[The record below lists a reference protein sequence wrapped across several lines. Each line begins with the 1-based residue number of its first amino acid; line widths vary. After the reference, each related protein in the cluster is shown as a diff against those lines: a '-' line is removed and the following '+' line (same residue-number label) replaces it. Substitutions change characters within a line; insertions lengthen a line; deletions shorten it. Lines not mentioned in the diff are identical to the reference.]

1 MPSRSYHILQNVPS
15 FSRILLLSSVLRLAL
30 IVYSEWH
37 DAHSVVKYTDVD
49 YRVFSD
55 AARFVLNPAAGNRA
69 EGPLASYWHVG
80 SPYTRATYRYTP
92 LLAVLLTPNEWLH
105 PSFGKLLFAGCDILA
120 GLLMY
125 ELLVSFILPRTRRR
139 SSPVQ
144 AEKNPPPTPHADAD
158 STSQLATFLVSL
170 HLLNPLV
177 FTISTRGSSESV
189 LSLFVL
195 ATLYYAL
202 KNRWDVSAVL
212 LGLST
217 HWKIYPFIYGVA
229 CLGVI
234 GSQGAV
240 GRGWQGICSTLVN
253 GRTIRFGVIS
263 ATTFLALG
271 AVMYAIWGQPFLQES
286 YLYHLTRLDHRHN
299 FSPYFYLVY
308 LTYPSAS
315 SAPEPVLWKRL
326 LRSPL
331 TSFVPQMTL
340 ALGSG
345 LLFGRRRENLVFTWF
360 VQTFVFVVFNKV
372 CTSQYFLW
380 YTLFLPLLI
389 PQLSMSTRRA
399 VAYGAVWIGTQALWL
414 SEAYKLEF
422 LGQNVFFGLWIR
434 GLVYVVGNC
443 WVLTGIMDAYGH

>member
-1 MPSRSYHILQNVPS
+1 MPSSSYRILDHVPS
-15 FSRILLLSSVLRLAL
+15 FSRVLLLSSILRLVL

-49 YRVFSD
+49 YRVFGD
-55 AARFVLNPAAGNRA
+55 AARFVLHPSPDNHAVGL
-69 EGPLASYWHVG
+69 LASYFDIG

-92 LLAVLLTPNEWLH
+92 LLAALLAPNEWLH

-125 ELLVSFILPRTRRR
+125 ELLVTFIIP
-139 SSPVQ
+139 SASPTQ
-144 AEKNPPPTPHADAD
+144 AEKDTTNRDSGSADG
-158 STSQLATFLVSL
+158 STQRLATLLVSV

-195 ATLYYAL
+195 ATLYYTL
-202 KNRWDVSAVL
+202 RNRWDVSAVL

-217 HWKIYPFIYGVA
+217 HWKIYPFIYGVS

-234 GSQGAV
+234 GSHGAGGSPRNSLFQTV
-240 GRGWQGICSTLVN
+240 VNRRTL
-253 GRTIRFGVIS
+253 RFGLIS
-263 ATTFLALG
+263 AMTFVVLGLA
-271 AVMYAIWGQPFLQES
+271 MYALWGQPFLDES

-308 LTYPSAS
+308 LTYPTAS
-315 SAPEPVLWKRL
+315 SGPEAVLWKRL

-345 LLFGRRRENLVFTWF
+345 LLFGRRREDLVFAWF

-380 YTLFLPLLI
+380 YTLFLPLLV
-389 PQLSMSTRRA
+389 PRLSMTTRRA
-399 VAYGAVWIGTQALWL
+399 LTLGAVWIGTQALWL

-422 LGQNVFFGLWIR
+422 LGQNVFFGLWVR

-443 WVLTGIMDAYGH
+443 WVLAGIMHAYS